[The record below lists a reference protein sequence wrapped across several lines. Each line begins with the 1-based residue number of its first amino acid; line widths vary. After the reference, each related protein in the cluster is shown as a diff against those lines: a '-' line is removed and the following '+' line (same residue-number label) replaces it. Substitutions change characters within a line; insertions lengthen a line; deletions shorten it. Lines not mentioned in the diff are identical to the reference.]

1 MAVCYF
7 MHGGQIFDRT
17 TSSPVGMV
25 DFFVAQKAK
34 VMSFV
39 YATSAW
45 AAFQKKIK
53 RSTSR
58 IIC

>member
-1 MAVCYF
+1 